1 MKKFLLTIMLQCFA
15 LLFLI
20 FGCGGAQIDGE
31 GSGHEPSS
39 ALNDSGLCTPRRRLR
54 KKYFTALLILFPFQ
68 AWMSLFPISTQRKK
82 VKI

>member
-1 MKKFLLTIMLQCFA
+1 MKKILLTIMLQCFA

-39 ALNDSGLCTPRRRLR
+39 ALNNSGPMYATPTQE
-54 KKYFTALLILFPFQ
+54 YFTARLTLFPFQ
-68 AWMSLFPISTQRKK
+68 AWMSLLPALTQRKK